1 MCIDDFNGIAIIRC
15 LDFCCILTHSILRNG
30 VRYLIASI
38 ENNNVLKDMLPA
50 IVIDFFCR
58 YSRRSVSQLYSDLIG
73 ADIILVVFIIPSNR
87 NSDGLN
93 GFVCVNDRNRTSLVV
108 GNGCLIPLYTLLCKS
123 INDLLSLAVLRQVRE
138 CSSPSILGYS
148 LLIS

>member
-1 MCIDDFNGIAIIRC
+1 MCIDDFNGIAVIGNFN
-15 LDFCCILTHSILRNG
+15 FCCVTIHSILCNG

-38 ENNNVLKDMLPA
+38 ENRNVFKDMLPA

-58 YSRRSVSQLYSDLIG
+58 YSRRSVSQLYSNLIG

-123 INDLLSLAVLRQVRE
+123 LNDPTRLTSDGDSTGWR
-138 CSSPSILGYS
+138 P
-148 LLIS
+148 

>member
-15 LDFCCILTHSILRNG
+15 FDFCCITIHSILRNG
-30 VRYLIASI
+30 VRCLTITV

-123 INDLLSLAVLRQVRE
+123 INDFSQLVRRIFL
-138 CSSPSILGYS
+138 CSQ
-148 LLIS
+148 